1 MGYLFLITA
10 IFCLY
15 YASNFNKS
23 VTNLTTQPS
32 YYFDYSRY
40 FNFSLRAAVE
50 QFKFSTLSRVNTYKN
65 VRPSENM
72 SFFTQSTPN
81 NSFNFP

>member
-23 VTNLTTQPS
+23 VTNLITQPS

-40 FNFSLRAAVE
+40 FNFSLRAVAE

-72 SFFTQSTPN
+72 SFFTQSTLII
-81 NSFNFP
+81 